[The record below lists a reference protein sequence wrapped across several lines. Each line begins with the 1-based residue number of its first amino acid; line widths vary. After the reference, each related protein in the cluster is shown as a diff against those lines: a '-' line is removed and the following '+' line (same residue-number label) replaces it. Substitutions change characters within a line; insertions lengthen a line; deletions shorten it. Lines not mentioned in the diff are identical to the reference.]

1 MVMLTFILVVVP
13 AAAAGTTTVTGI
25 TPATG
30 INTTTISIT
39 DLTGSGF
46 LSGATVM
53 LTPVNVQPVHRGS
66 IVDGGGGAPFLN
78 NAYGVYVSDN
88 YAYVASTGSNALEI
102 VDISNPA
109 SPVHTGSIVNGA
121 GGALLNSP
129 NSVFVSGNF
138 AYVAS
143 TGSNALEI
151 VDISNP
157 ASPVHTGSIVNG
169 AGGALLNSPYSV
181 FVSGN
186 YAYVASAGSDA
197 LEIVDISNPASP
209 VHTGSI
215 VNGTGGAL
223 LDWPESVHVS
233 GNYAYVVSYYSSAL
247 EIVDVTDP
255 ANPVHFAS
263 LIDGGGSVPCLS
275 LPTSVYVSGNYAY
288 VTSAGSTALEIVNVT
303 DPANPAHFSS
313 LDNGNGIAPFLYDP
327 RSVFISGNYAYVASA
342 EDNTLE
348 IVDVSNPANPAHA
361 GSIQTGSGG
370 ALLNNAS
377 SVFVSGTYAYVAS
390 GGNNALEIVD
400 IGTITATGVNV
411 AAPNSITCTFN
422 LTGAVPGWYNVVVTN
437 PDGSSGTLVSGFMI
451 TPPPAPVAA
460 FTGSPLS
467 GNAPLGV
474 TFTDSSTGSSITS
487 WRWDFGDG
495 NITEYGISTN
505 PFHRYINEG
514 IYSVNLTVT
523 NTGGSDSQ
531 LRSNYI
537 TVNTSLVAP
546 VAAFTAS
553 PLSGNAPLGVS
564 FTDSSTGSSITSWR
578 WDFGD
583 GNITEYGI
591 STNPLHRYIYEGT
604 YSVNLTVTNT
614 GGSDS
619 QLRSNYITVTTP
631 SVSVSGDS
639 DSDPTPVPTQL
650 RSSMVTVNI
659 GGGSS
664 FYRAYVNGTGHSD
677 LILTGIVASG
687 PGQGTSPAPGTVY
700 EYADLLPARYAS
712 IEKAILSFSVPQTW
726 LDAKHLTPRNIIAYH
741 LANSTWTALP
751 TTLVKSEI
759 GRSYYIA
766 ASPGLMRFAITADTN
781 SSSAQPVQSPE
792 PEPQTF
798 GDMVPAAT
806 PPPSVSTPV
815 ALRTTEPPAQPG
827 TQPSSGFSFMTILGA
842 GIAGVII
849 IIGIAVLVRRRK
861 TDL

>member
-1 MVMLTFILVVVP
+1 MSQHCQCSRRNHKGSDRILSHTKPVLLMVMLTFILVVVP

-537 TVNTSLVAP
+537 TV
-546 VAAFTAS
+546 
-553 PLSGNAPLGVS
+553 
-564 FTDSSTGSSITSWR
+564 
-578 WDFGD
+578 
-583 GNITEYGI
+583 
-591 STNPLHRYIYEGT
+591 
-604 YSVNLTVTNT
+604 
-614 GGSDS
+614 
-619 QLRSNYITVTTP
+619 TTP